1 MKNLIKNSQ
10 KLVEYLFGQLKTS
23 FVNFEK
29 TFVFASFMSST
40 PAFLLVPHKKSSVQ
54 AGLRRFSALNYRTV
68 AVLSILTTS
77 FLNSCTTVKEYEKN
91 KLNDAEMVLGNR
103 TIEKT
108 ELSFQSYREGSSGA
122 NAGKVGGGCGC
133 N

>member
-1 MKNLIKNSQ
+1 MKNIIKNTRNVVQ
-10 KLVEYLFGQLKTS
+10 NLFGQLLP
-23 FVNFEK
+23 
-29 TFVFASFMSST
+29 SST

-54 AGLRRFSALNYRTV
+54 AGLRRFNGLNYRTV
-68 AVLSILTTS
+68 AVLSILTIP

>member
-1 MKNLIKNSQ
+1 MKNRSIKIIMGICI
-10 KLVEYLFGQLKTS
+10 VC
-23 FVNFEK
+23 
-29 TFVFASFMSST
+29 
-40 PAFLLVPHKKSSVQ
+40 
-54 AGLRRFSALNYRTV
+54 
-68 AVLSILTTS
+68 VLSLVH
-77 FLNSCTTVKEYEKN
+77 SCTTVKEYEKN